1 MASWEARL
9 VSIGWKRA
17 GVAFAATQNTGNN
30 KMKKMLASYW
40 QTASGVRYCSMNYD
54 EDNWNEED
62 AATQRLLNEVCKD
75 VAVPTDD
82 ESEEAFNQ
90 QN

>member
-1 MASWEARL
+1 
-9 VSIGWKRA
+9 
-17 GVAFAATQNTGNN
+17 
-30 KMKKMLASYW
+30 
-40 QTASGVRYCSMNYD
+40 MNYD